1 MVTRETNIT
10 TEVEVETE
18 VAVEVVAEAA
28 TVRVRPNKTILRIH
42 SKINVIKVAS
52 NNMAITNR
60 WAPKVQTSDQWVTK
74 RNSEISSSNSNRI
87 SFSYPKL
94 TFPTL
99 SKSKVKRERT
109 SSVTVFTPPSKQ
121 SLEIKSPESLLVCSW
136 TSPQSTLRSF
146 SLTTLSSSAR

>member
-1 MVTRETNIT
+1 
-10 TEVEVETE
+10 
-18 VAVEVVAEAA
+18 VAVEEVAEAA
-28 TVRVRPNKTILRIH
+28 TVRARPKITILRALNKT
-42 SKINVIKVAS
+42 SVTRVAS

-121 SLEIKSPESLLVCSW
+121 SLEIKLPESLLVCSW
-136 TSPQSTLRSF
+136 TNPQSTQRSF
-146 SLTTLSSSAR
+146 SQTTLSSSAR

>member
-18 VAVEVVAEAA
+18 VEVQEVAAEAAA
-28 TVRVRPNKTILRIH
+28 TVRAKPNITILRIH

-60 WAPKVQTSDQWVTK
+60 WVPKVQTSDQWVTK

-87 SFSYPKL
+87 SFSYPQL

-121 SLEIKSPESLLVCSW
+121 CMEIKSPELLLVCSW
-136 TSPQSTLRSF
+136 TSPQLTLRSF
-146 SLTTLSSSAR
+146 SPTTLSS